1 MIIVNLFRLLFLL
14 EELFLENKIMEPITC
29 LIFICLLESFL
40 RQGPKT
46 NLYPILAKIHKNNFA
61 RGVAC
66 EPEALMVAA

>member
-1 MIIVNLFRLLFLL
+1 MLNIYMSAGKDWWIGV
-14 EELFLENKIMEPITC
+14 C
-29 LIFICLLESFL
+29 FL

-61 RGVAC
+61 QGVAC